1 MISVVI
7 PLYNAEKYIIDAIK
21 SVVSQNMRLELI
33 VVDDCSKDNSVEY
46 MLNYLKEEFNRNSS
60 ADTIGIDIHNNE
72 YDYKEFEQ
80 QLFFNK
86 LKLIFRQ
93 QIGSINV
100 IILQNGENMG
110 VAHTRNMGV
119 LMASGDYIAFLDA
132 DDMWHKDKLKKQ
144 LEKISNTDCSLVCT
158 EREMYSA
165 TGEATGRII
174 NSPSEI
180 DIGIL
185 KKSNYINC
193 SSVLVKRDIM
203 LEYPMEHSEVHEDY
217 LAWLRIVKKYGKAYC
232 IKEPLLFYRLSESG
246 KSRNKL
252 KAAKMTYKTYVL
264 AGFGRIKALIMMVP
278 YMING
283 IKKY

>member
-7 PLYNAEKYIIDAIK
+7 PLYNAEKYIIDSIE
-21 SVVSQNMRLELI
+21 SVVNQEMQLELI
-33 VVDDCSKDNSVEY
+33 VVDDCSKDNSVDCV
-46 MLNYLKEEFNRNSS
+46 LKYLREELNRNSI
-60 ADTIGIDIHNNE
+60 ADTTEIDINNG

-80 QLFFNK
+80 RLFVNR

-93 QIGSINV
+93 QIGNLNV
-100 IILQNGENMG
+100 IILQNEENMG
-110 VAHTRNMGV
+110 VAHTRNIGV

-144 LEKISNTDCSLVCT
+144 LEHISNKDFSLVCT
-158 EREMYSA
+158 EREMYTA
-165 TGEATGRII
+165 DGEATGRII
-174 NSPSEI
+174 SSPEEI
-180 DIGIL
+180 DISIL

-193 SSVLVKRDIM
+193 SSVLIKRNVM

-217 LAWLRIVKKYGKAYC
+217 LTWLRIVKNYGKAYC
-232 IKEPLLFYRLSESG
+232 IKQPLLLYRLSESG

-264 AGFGRIKALIMMVP
+264 AGFGRIKALFMMVP